1 MLFQK
6 KADMTIT
13 ILIAA
18 VLGFVVLIVL
28 AGIFTGG
35 AKSFSSNIDNCQA
48 KLGTCITSTEC
59 SNKGGST
66 IINTNCEKNK
76 EANLMCCITPLGSG
90 QQQGK

>member
-1 MLFQK
+1 
-6 KADMTIT
+6 MTIT

-48 KLGTCITSTEC
+48 KLGTCAYTSAEC
-59 SNKGGST
+59 SQKGGSE
-66 IINTNCEKNK
+66 ILNTNCEKSK
-76 EANLMCCITPLGSG
+76 QQPVKTCCIFPLGTS
-90 QQQGK
+90 QQQQTKP